1 VTTAGQ
7 RLAALDTLT
16 AILRQDAAA
25 PWPERSN
32 AWESLLDLAARH
44 SLLPAVWSAWRAM
57 GRPVLP
63 DAAARAVERFAPPGR
78 GAPEI
83 VLRRAYET
91 SAARTEHLL
100 AAGIDVLEQ
109 LDAAGIPAV
118 PLKGLHMLLA
128 GVWSD
133 APARTMADLDVL
145 VPRSA
150 ADDAFA
156 LLRAGSFE
164 EHPEPIGEHA
174 DHHLP
179 MLARGDVT
187 LELHTE
193 LLVSRWSDLVPA
205 SEVLARASRRDTAA
219 GAFLLASDTDT
230 FVHLVAH
237 AQLQDETYRLLEL
250 PLRALFETAVLLRG
264 ANDVDDAEVTRRFA
278 AHGASHVLTAHLD
291 ASRRMFD
298 APVDAAAKART
309 VTHRLGVAVGIA
321 EPNALDAW
329 AYLTRVPGSFT
340 RARMIEEFGP
350 ADRDRLRGA
359 AWLWRARARHAGR
372 RIAARLPSR
381 D

>member
-1 VTTAGQ
+1 MTTAGQ

-16 AILRQDAAA
+16 AILRQESAA
-25 PWPERSN
+25 PWPEHPD
-32 AWESLLDLAARH
+32 AWEALLDLAAH
-44 SLLPAVWSAWRAM
+44 HALLPAVWSAWRAT

-63 DAAARAVERFAPPGR
+63 DDAARALERFAPLGR
-78 GAPEI
+78 GVPEI
-83 VLRRAYET
+83 VLRRAYES
-91 SAARTEHLL
+91 SAARTERLL
-100 AAGIDVLEQ
+100 AAGVDVLRQ

-128 GVWSD
+128 GVWTD
-133 APARTMADLDVL
+133 PAARTMADLDVL
-145 VPRSA
+145 VPQSA

-156 LLRAGSFE
+156 LLRAGSFQ

-193 LLVSRWSDLVPA
+193 LLVSRWSGLAPA
-205 SEVLARASRRDTAA
+205 SDVLARASRRDTAA
-219 GAFLLASDTDT
+219 GAFVLASDTDT

-237 AQLQDETYRLLEL
+237 AQLQDETYRLLGV
-250 PLRALFETAVLLRG
+250 PLRALFETALLLRV
-264 ANDVDDAEVTRRFA
+264 AHDIDDADVTRRFA
-278 AHGASHVLTAHLD
+278 THGVSHVLAAHLD

-298 APVDAAAKART
+298 APVDVPSNVRT
-309 VTHRLGVAVGIA
+309 VAHRLAVDVAVT
-321 EPNALDAW
+321 EPRAQEAW
-329 AYLTRVPGSFT
+329 AYLTRLPGSFSES
-340 RARMIEEFGP
+340 RMTEEFGP
-350 ADRDRLRGA
+350 SGGS

-372 RIAARLPSR
+372 RVRARLRERS